1 MSNCKNK
8 EIKNVIYHENGHN
21 ASHCEK
27 TFPYSLECLTIR
39 MNNDKEQ
46 KTENTRQ
53 SDR

>member
-1 MSNCKNK
+1 MTNSNNK
-8 EIKNVIYHENGHN
+8 EIKHVIYHENAHN

-27 TFPYSLECLTIR
+27 HFLISLECLTIR